1 MWWVWPLP
9 FTHVVGVAGRCVA
22 LPFTHVVGVAGRCV
36 ALPFTHAFC
45 HMFTSTQQL
54 SAVIH
59 SFSAQTLQDFNM
71 ILRQLLNNNG
81 KTDSMKY
88 SYV

>member
-36 ALPFTHAFC
+36 ALPFTHVVGVALAF
-45 HMFTSTQQL
+45 
-54 SAVIH
+54 H
-59 SFSAQTLQDFNM
+59 SC
-71 ILRQLLNNNG
+71 G
-81 KTDSMKY
+81 GCGW
-88 SYV
+88 